1 LHPEIQKRLRTETT
15 QVLNKH
21 NGELTYH
28 GIQETAYLDMVVSG
42 EGTK

>member
-1 LHPEIQKRLRTETT
+1 LLPEIQKRLRAEIM

-28 GIQETAYLDMVVSG
+28 GIQEMAYLGMVVSD